1 MPDGA
6 HWFPAVDVCK
16 QLGHTNPQKAL
27 SDHVPDDQ
35 REILETLTGGYGLS
49 IPAGREWRRDLNV
62 ISLQGLI
69 LLVNACTKPACAPFK
84 QWAAE
89 VIETIQREG
98 SYTLEEAEVQPT
110 EPGAPIAYAMPEQVA
125 EAIVRLE
132 AHNLQLD
139 EELASAQRESLA
151 LQREM
156 LEMQRATLTAQ
167 QAIAQAMDRIANRL
181 DVLAVDRPAPT
192 ADLAAHPT
200 TEAVLADWRQRL
212 SVTSDVWSVAV
223 VIAPV
228 LVEEGELRQPLASI
242 AARTGLSV
250 HPRQRMPAPAAQA
263 RLHPRPGRHRGRN
276 AGLRAQAFLTG
287 PGTDEGAAAIRT
299 CGRPFG
305 FQPTVSAATPGC
317 PWRCRTGCPRPSG
330 RRPCRPW
337 GIAGSRCPGPRCSR
351 PRGSCRSASRQPSD
365 RRGPSPSSCR

>member
-1 MPDGA
+1 MIEPSKHQPDPRTQRDAIDVSDFVYAATGARIRRLTMPDGA

-16 QLGHTNPQKAL
+16 QLGHTNSRQAL
-27 SDHVPDDQ
+27 ADHVPDDH
-35 REILETLTGGYGLS
+35 REILETVTGAYGLS
-49 IPAGREWRRDLNV
+49 VPAGREWRRDLNV

-132 AHNLQLD
+132 AHNLQVD
-139 EELASAQRESLA
+139 EDLANAQRESLA
-151 LQREM
+151 LQRQTLEMQREM

-192 ADLAAHPT
+192 TDLVAHPT

-250 HPRQRMPAPAAQA
+250 QRVNECLRLLRKHACIHA
-263 RLHPRPGRHRGRN
+263 RG
-276 AGLRAQAFLTG
+276 
-287 PGTDEGAAAIRT
+287 GTEDG
-299 CGRPFG
+299 
-305 FQPTVSAATPGC
+305 TPVYVLK
-317 PWRCRTGCPRPSG
+317 
-330 RRPCRPW
+330 
-337 GIAGSRCPGPRCSR
+337 
-351 PRGSCRSASRQPSD
+351 RS
-365 RRGPSPSSCR
+365 